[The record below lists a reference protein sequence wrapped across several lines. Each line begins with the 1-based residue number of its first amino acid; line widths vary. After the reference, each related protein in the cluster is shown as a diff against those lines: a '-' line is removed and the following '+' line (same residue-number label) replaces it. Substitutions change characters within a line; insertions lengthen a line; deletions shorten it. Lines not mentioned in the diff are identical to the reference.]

1 MTPKKLIARYFP
13 DPDTIR
19 NHKNLRCFGSLL
31 VNPGLW
37 HLNRHSVAKAFAVG
51 VFCAFMPIPFQMLLA
66 AAIAI
71 MVHCNI
77 PISVALVWL
86 TNPITMPPVFY
97 FCYRLGAWILG
108 VPAQQFDFE
117 ANLDW
122 VLNSMLHIWQPFLL
136 GCLVSG
142 LVFAMLSWCV
152 IHVAWR
158 VMVTRRWKGRN
169 R

>member
-1 MTPKKLIARYFP
+1 MTPRKLIARYFP
-13 DPDTIR
+13 DPETIR

-51 VFCAFMPIPFQMLLA
+51 IFCAFVPVPFQMVLA
-66 AAIAI
+66 ASFAIVI
-71 MVHCNI
+71 HCNI

-97 FCYRLGAWILG
+97 FCYRVGAWVLG
-108 VPAQQFDFE
+108 LPARHFDFE
-117 ANLDW
+117 ASLDW
-122 VLNSMLHIWQPFLL
+122 VLNSMLHLWQPFLL
-136 GCLVSG
+136 GCLLCG
-142 LVFAMLSWCV
+142 LLFALVGWCA

-158 VMVTRRWKGRN
+158 VMVTRRWMRRN
-169 R
+169 Q